1 MGVPKNKEAC
11 PADNGCWA
19 AGCTPYYLE
28 LIVQGVIASP
38 EAPYPPPNGL
48 YHCEQKTATHW
59 EGTCGIWKAHVYQEC
74 SYLFIDIHATDEIQ
88 TGGFWGYAEGTCK
101 RTVDHTETYPDYQ
114 AGSATYG
121 YEGPPGATGQGSELA
136 ADVGIIEPDS
146 CQFEY
151 VAAADGSQTVR
162 IAQKKDGTRV
172 FVRRDSET

>member
-11 PADNGCWA
+11 PVDNGCWA

-28 LIVQGVIASP
+28 LIVQGVIAGP

-59 EGTCGIWKAHVYQEC
+59 EGTCGVWKAHVYQEC
-74 SYLFIDIHATDEIQ
+74 NSLFIDIHATDEIQ
-88 TGGFWGYAEGTCK
+88 TGGFWGYAEGTCL
-101 RTVDHTETYPDYQ
+101 RTVNHTETYPDYQ
-114 AGSATYG
+114 SGSANYG